1 MSSVIYNEIEKKYM
15 KDEDLPEIYS
25 GDMVKVYF
33 QIIEGEKKRTQ
44 IFEGVIIAIKNS
56 GISRTFTVRK
66 VSFGIGVERIFPL
79 YSPKIVKIKIVKRGK
94 VRRAKLYYL
103 RNIIGQKGTR
113 IKEKSTKDKKA
124 TVKNKKTAK
133 KNVDSNN
140 K

>member
-56 GISRTFTVRK
+56 GISKTFTVRK
-66 VSFGIGVERIFPL
+66 ISFGIGVERIFPL
-79 YSPKIVKIKIVKRGK
+79 YSPNNVGGNSTNVIALCFVIFAI
-94 VRRAKLYYL
+94 LNL
-103 RNIIGQKGTR
+103 RINF
-113 IKEKSTKDKKA
+113 
-124 TVKNKKTAK
+124 
-133 KNVDSNN
+133 
-140 K
+140 